1 MKKLF
6 ITVIGLFVLLYGIL
20 IFICLHVLL
29 KDTDDYLDN
38 DKASLEMVSYGG
50 KEDTFEYAVMKCD
63 YNKVQEYLDKKTDVN
78 QLLKESQKTPL
89 MLAATLPEYEDV
101 MKMSKLLLKYDAD
114 ARQEDSHGAN
124 VLFYTV
130 YDEYETRSSEDN
142 LKILEFYMEK
152 GASPDITI
160 RNFDAEYNGFEEN
173 GGTNLTLV
181 EYCQKKGMDT
191 EAEYLKERS
200 SNH

>member
-20 IFICLHVLL
+20 TFICFHVLL

-173 GGTNLTLV
+173 G
-181 EYCQKKGMDT
+181 EQI
-191 EAEYLKERS
+191 
-200 SNH
+200 

>member
-1 MKKLF
+1 MKKLL

-20 IFICLHVLL
+20 TFICFHVLL

-38 DKASLEMVSYGG
+38 DRASLEMVSYGG

-101 MKMSKLLLKYDAD
+101 MKMSKLLLKYGAD

-152 GASPDITI
+152 GASSDITI

-173 GGTNLTLV
+173 GGTNLTLI
-181 EYCQKKGMDT
+181 EYCQKKGMDK
-191 EAEYLKERS
+191 EAGYLKERS

>member
-1 MKKLF
+1 MKKLL

-20 IFICLHVLL
+20 TFKCFHVLL

-38 DKASLEMVSYGG
+38 DKASVEMVSYGG

-101 MKMSKLLLKYDAD
+101 MKMSKLLLKYGAD
-114 ARQEDSHGAN
+114 ARKEDSHGAN

-130 YDEYETRSSEDN
+130 YHEYETRSSEDN
-142 LKILEFYMEK
+142 HKILELYMEK

-160 RNFDAEYNGFEEN
+160 RNFDAGYNGFEEN
-173 GGTNLTLV
+173 GGTNLTLI

-191 EAEYLKERS
+191 EAERKREI
-200 SNH
+200 